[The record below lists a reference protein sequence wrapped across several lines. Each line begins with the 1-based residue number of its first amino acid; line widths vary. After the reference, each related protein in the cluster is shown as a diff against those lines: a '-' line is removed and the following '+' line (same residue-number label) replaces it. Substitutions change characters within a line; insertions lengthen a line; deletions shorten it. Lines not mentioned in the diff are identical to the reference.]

1 MTFNPQVF
9 NPMSLEGRTILVTGA
24 TSGIGRATAVYVSK
38 LGARV
43 VASGRNEARLNET
56 LDMLEG
62 EGHVGRLFDLAALD
76 GIVPWLKALCAEV
89 GPLNGIAHCAAV
101 QATRPIQAINP
112 AFVSDV
118 LLQNLGAAL
127 MLAQGFRLKAC
138 HGSPA
143 SLVYVSSS
151 AALKTAPGNVVYASS
166 KGGIVSA
173 VKGLGVELVRDGV
186 RVNAVAP
193 AMIDTPMTGQFR
205 AILSEEN
212 FKRVID
218 MHPLGLGEPDDV
230 AAAIAF
236 LLADTAKW
244 ITGSILCVDGGFL
257 A

>member
-1 MTFNPQVF
+1 MTNGF
-9 NPMSLEGRTILVTGA
+9 NPMSLAGRTILVTGA
-24 TSGIGRATAVYVSK
+24 TSGIGRATAVYLSK

-43 VASGRNEARLNET
+43 IASGRNPERLDAVMGE
-56 LDMLEG
+56 LENT
-62 EGHVGRLFDLAALD
+62 GHIGKIFDLSQLD
-76 GIVPWLKALCAEV
+76 AIVPWLKALCAEV

-112 AFVSDV
+112 AFVHDV
-118 LLQNLGAAL
+118 LMQNLGAAL
-127 MLAQGFRLKAC
+127 MIAQAFRLKAC

-151 AALKTAPGNVVYASS
+151 AALKTAPGNVVYAAS

-193 AMIDTPMTGQFR
+193 AMIDTPMTEQFR
-205 AILSEEN
+205 TILSEDN

-244 ITGSILCVDGGFL
+244 ITGSIRCVDGGFL